1 MKKCIACGM
10 PLEKPEDH
18 AQGDV
23 NKNYCLH
30 CAAPDGRMQTYEEKR
45 ENLLAFVIRTQGID
59 ADAAVGVVETMMK
72 DLPAWRR
79 VKR

>member
-10 PLEKPEDH
+10 PMEKPEDH
-18 AQGDV
+18 AQEDV
-23 NKNYCLH
+23 SKNYCLH
-30 CAAPDGRMQTYEEKR
+30 CAAPDGRMQTYKEKR
-45 ENLLAFVIRTQGID
+45 ENLLTFVIRTQGID